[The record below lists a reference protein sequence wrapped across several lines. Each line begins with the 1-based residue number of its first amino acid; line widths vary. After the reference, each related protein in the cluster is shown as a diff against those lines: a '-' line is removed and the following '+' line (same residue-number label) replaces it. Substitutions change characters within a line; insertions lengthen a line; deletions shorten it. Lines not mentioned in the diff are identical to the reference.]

1 MTHDNGNGT
10 FVGKVTEPAAFWRNV
25 SIVLSHIAEQ
35 KYEHHVAGNE
45 VNSRR

>member
-1 MTHDNGNGT
+1 MTHGNGNGT
-10 FVGKVTEPAAFWRNV
+10 FVGKVTEPPAFWRNA

-35 KYEHHVAGNE
+35 KYEHHVAWNE